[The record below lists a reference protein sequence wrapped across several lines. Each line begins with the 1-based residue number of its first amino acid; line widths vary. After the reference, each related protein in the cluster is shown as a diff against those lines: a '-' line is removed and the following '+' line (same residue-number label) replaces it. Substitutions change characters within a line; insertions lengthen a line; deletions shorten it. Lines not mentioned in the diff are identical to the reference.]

1 MNVSVIS
8 HPIVAHSMH
17 HLRSQ
22 STQTAQF
29 RQYCHLVTTPVILA
43 ATEAL
48 PLHETS
54 VQTPLELTPSK
65 TIAKMPIWVPILR
78 AGLGMLR
85 VAQDLFPESKVGHIG
100 LERDELTAEARTYYQ
115 KLPNMNDNP
124 VVVLDPMLA
133 TGGSAIHALDY
144 IKERSTPSSITL
156 ACIVAAPEGI
166 QAINQNHPDVRIV
179 TAEVDRE
186 LNDVK
191 YILPG
196 LGDFGDRYFH
206 A

>member
-1 MNVSVIS
+1 MNVTVIA
-8 HPIVAHSMH
+8 HPIVAHCMH
-17 HLRSQ
+17 HLRNRETHTS
-22 STQTAQF
+22 QF
-29 RQYCHLVTTPVILA
+29 RQYCHLISTPVILG
-43 ATEAL
+43 ATEHL
-48 PLHETS
+48 TMLETS
-54 VQTPLELTPSK
+54 VQTPLEQT
-65 TIAKMPIWVPILR
+65 TTRVIDKMPIWVPILR

-144 IKERSTPSSITL
+144 IKQRSTPSCITL

-166 QAINQNHPDVRIV
+166 EAVNQNHPDVRIV

-186 LNDVK
+186 LNAVK